1 MPGISP
7 RTCGRLSQLAIARM
21 LSDEI
26 CRLRAVFAEVMAV
39 YQQFNATD

>member
-1 MPGISP
+1 LWLLESLGY
-7 RTCGRLSQLAIARM
+7 RTLM

-39 YQQFNATD
+39 YEQYCNG